1 MISYFLD
8 VFSYLFKLSHSIII
22 PVFFHALLQLKFH
35 SVFFYVNLCHGKWEK
50 NLTKWI
56 LPSADQF
63 WATTQH
69 THETL
74 FKNKYSRFKNKYS
87 QFKNKYSHHIDTATR
102 TNVRWGPRPPC
113 AVLREFAS
121 ARTFLLEF
129 TLPKSRERKSK
140 VWGECKWCS
149 WIGWAHCKDWCK
161 YRFFP
166 SAVLPLHGEKK
177 THKPGQTWA

>member
-8 VFSYLFKLSHSIII
+8 VFSYLFELSHSIII
-22 PVFFHALLQLKFH
+22 PIFFHALLQLKFH
-35 SVFFYVNLCHGKWEK
+35 SVIFHVNLCHGKWEK

-102 TNVRWGPRPPC
+102 TNMRWVSLSSLCC
-113 AVLREFAS
+113 AEGICL
-121 ARTFLLEF
+121 
-129 TLPKSRERKSK
+129 SK
-140 VWGECKWCS
+140 N
-149 WIGWAHCKDWCK
+149 
-161 YRFFP
+161 FP
-166 SAVLPLHGEKK
+166 SRIHFTQEQREKIK
-177 THKPGQTWA
+177 GVGWMQMVQLGWVSSVKRLM